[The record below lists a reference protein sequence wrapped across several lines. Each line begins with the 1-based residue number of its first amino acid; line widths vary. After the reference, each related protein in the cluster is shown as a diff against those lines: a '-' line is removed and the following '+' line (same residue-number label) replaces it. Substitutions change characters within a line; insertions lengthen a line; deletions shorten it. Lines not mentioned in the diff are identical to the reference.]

1 MERQQGSEGQ
11 MKTFFDWFDDL
22 CFKYIFP
29 ALFIILMC
37 GGIFIFGYILWCAV
51 VPESEERKAR
61 RIAEETPRVYTQVD
75 GCKVYTWFADG
86 RNHYFTRCPTK
97 VTTESWHD
105 ERSGK
110 TTKRVSETIET
121 ER

>member
-1 MERQQGSEGQ
+1 MR
-11 MKTFFDWFDDL
+11 TLLDWCADFML
-22 CFKYIFP
+22 EYIFP
-29 ALFIILMC
+29 AFLLLFTFTIILLA
-37 GGIFIFGYILWCAV
+37 GWGLWWFV
-51 VPESEERKAR
+51 TPESEERKAI
-61 RIAEETPRVYTQVD
+61 RIAEGTPRVYTEVD
-75 GCKVYTWFADG
+75 GCTVYKWLADG
-86 RNHYFTRCPTK
+86 RAHYFTRCPTK

>member
-1 MERQQGSEGQ
+1 MSDLI
-11 MKTFFDWFDDL
+11 DWA
-22 CFKYIFP
+22 I
-29 ALFIILMC
+29 AGVIAVIAVM
-37 GGIFIFGYILWCAV
+37 GIFIFGYLLWWAV
-51 VPESEERKAR
+51 VPESEERKAI
-61 RIAEETPRVYTQVD
+61 RIAEATPRVYAEVD
-75 GCKVYTWFADG
+75 GCTVYKWLADG
-86 RNHYFTRCPTK
+86 RAHYFTRCPTK